1 MFFSIPIYISRT
13 RDCSNACE
21 PQGPCGGRT
30 PALCDGPC
38 RPPDVFVF
46 LFAVHTRAG
55 EYGLLGTCLS
65 SPVISQQHCCDKC
78 SNCIRPSCGFRG
90 SGLRPS
96 GLWAKLS
103 THRSISLAPVAPPA
117 LPQHTSQVTTE
128 CDRETPSFTILPLS
142 GSCGLSHACLWFCAV
157 GKGCG
162 CGQKTTFC

>member
-1 MFFSIPIYISRT
+1 MYLFQLCTFHVYIYIHICIYVIFYICYIMFCGFDLSLCFFSIPIYISRT

-55 EYGLLGTCLS
+55 EHDLLGTCLS
-65 SPVISQQHCCDKC
+65 SPVISQQHCYDKC
-78 SNCIRPSCGFRG
+78 SNCIRLPCGFRG

-103 THRSISLAPVAPPA
+103 THRSISPA
-117 LPQHTSQVTTE
+117 LWHL
-128 CDRETPSFTILPLS
+128 LPFHSTLP
-142 GSCGLSHACLWFCAV
+142 
-157 GKGCG
+157 K
-162 CGQKTTFC
+162 